1 MTPGS
6 RLAAA
11 AEILTEIFTAK
22 AAADRT
28 IGGWGKAH
36 RFAGSKDRAA
46 IAERVYAVLRR
57 RNECAYVMDAETPR
71 ELVLGSLVVVDAFDA
86 KRIEALCTDGPHAL
100 GALSGVEREQLAARR
115 APPQDQPWVA
125 LNYPVWLHNQF
136 RAAFGEDLETEV
148 AALNARAPLDLRVN
162 TLCARRDDML
172 RELESEGFEPA
183 PCPHAAQGIRLAAG
197 TDAKVFSLAAYLAGR
212 IEIQDEGSQLA
223 VALAE
228 AKPGDT
234 VVDLAAG
241 AGGKSLALA
250 AAMENRGRV
259 LACDIEP
266 VRLRKMEPRVI
277 RAGATIIDI
286 VGDPYGGA
294 IAAAVGEGAD
304 IVFVDA
310 PCSGTGTWR
319 RNPESKWTLDEARL
333 ANFRAAQVR
342 LLDRAA
348 KLAKPSG
355 RIVYVVCSLLPSEGH
370 EQIEQFITR
379 NPAWRLANSTR
390 LTPARDGT
398 DGFFAAVLHCA
409 AP

>member
-11 AEILTEIFTAK
+11 AEILTEILTAK

-46 IAERVYAVLRR
+46 IAERVYTVLRR
-57 RNECAYVMDAETPR
+57 RNECAFAMGAETPR
-71 ELVLGSLVVVDAFDA
+71 ALVLGSLVIVDALDLERIDA
-86 KRIEALCTDGPHAL
+86 QCTDGPHAL
-100 GALSGVEREQLAARR
+100 GALSAAEREQLAVRR
-115 APPQDQPWVA
+115 APPDQPWIA
-125 LNYPVWLHNQF
+125 LNYPAWLHDQF
-136 RAAFGEDLETEV
+136 RAAFGDDLEAELT
-148 AALNARAPLDLRVN
+148 ALNARAPLDLRVN

-172 RELESEGFEPA
+172 RELESKGFHA
-183 PCPHAAQGIRLAAG
+183 TPCPHAAQGIRLAAG
-197 TDAKVFSLAAYLAGR
+197 TDAKVSAIAAYLAGR

-223 VALAE
+223 VALAD

-266 VRLRKMEPRVI
+266 IRLRKMEPRVI

-294 IAAAVGEGAD
+294 IATAVGEGAD

-319 RNPESKWTLDEARL
+319 RNPESKWTLDEVRL
-333 ANFRAAQVR
+333 ANFRAAQTK
-342 LLDRAA
+342 LLDRAVQ
-348 KLAKPSG
+348 LAKPGG
-355 RIVYVVCSLLPSEGH
+355 RIVYVVCTLLPSEGGQ
-370 EQIEQFITR
+370 QIDQFIAR
-379 NPAWRLANSTR
+379 NPGWYLTKSTR
-390 LTPARDGT
+390 LTPARDDT
-398 DGFFAAVLHCA
+398 DGFFAAVLQR
-409 AP
+409 APS

>member
-46 IAERVYAVLRR
+46 IAERVYTVLRR
-57 RNECAYVMDAETPR
+57 RNECAYTMNAETPR
-71 ELVLGSLVVVDAFDA
+71 ALVLGSLAAIDELDVE
-86 KRIEALCTDGPHAL
+86 RIDALCTDGPHAL
-100 GALSGVEREQLAARR
+100 GAMSVAEREQLATRR
-115 APPQDQPWVA
+115 ALPPDQPWIA
-125 LNYPVWLHNQF
+125 LNYPAWLHDQF
-136 RAAFGEDLETEV
+136 RAAFGSDLETEV

-172 RELESEGFEPA
+172 RELESEAFQA
-183 PCPHAAQGIRLAAG
+183 SPCPHAAQGIRLAAG
-197 TDAKVFSLAAYLAGR
+197 TDAKVSSIAAYLAGR

-223 VALAE
+223 VAMAD

-266 VRLRKMEPRVI
+266 IRLRKMEPRVI

-294 IAAAVGEGAD
+294 ISTAVGDGAD

-310 PCSGTGTWR
+310 PCSSTGTWR

-333 ANFRAAQVR
+333 ANFRAAQTK
-342 LLDRAA
+342 LLDRAVQ
-348 KLAKPSG
+348 LAKPGG
-355 RIVYVVCSLLPSEGH
+355 RIVYVVCSLLPSEGV
-370 EQIEQFITR
+370 EQIEHFVAR
-379 NPAWRLANSTR
+379 NPAWHLTKSTR
-390 LTPARDGT
+390 LTPARDDT
-398 DGFFAAVLHCA
+398 DGFFAAVLER
-409 AP
+409 APT